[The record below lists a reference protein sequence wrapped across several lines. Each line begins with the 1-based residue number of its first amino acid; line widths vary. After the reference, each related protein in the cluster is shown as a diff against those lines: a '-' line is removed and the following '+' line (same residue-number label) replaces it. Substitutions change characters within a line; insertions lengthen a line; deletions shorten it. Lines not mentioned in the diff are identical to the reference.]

1 MSGCGK
7 FDVCRGGEEGGIVL
21 LYCYCYCCLRDL
33 ES

>member
-1 MSGCGK
+1 VSGCGK

-21 LYCYCYCCLRDL
+21 LYCYCCLRDL